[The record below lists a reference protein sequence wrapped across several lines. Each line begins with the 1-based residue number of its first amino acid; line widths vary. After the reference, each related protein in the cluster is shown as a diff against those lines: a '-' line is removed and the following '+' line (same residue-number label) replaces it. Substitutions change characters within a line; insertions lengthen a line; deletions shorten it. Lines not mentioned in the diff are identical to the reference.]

1 MLKLPERPLNL
12 LALRHVLVLPLAAV
26 GLLAGCVVA
35 PAAPPPPPRAYE
47 PPPQPP
53 QPAYAEPAAEV
64 EVQANQPP
72 PPLPEYAQPPC
83 PEEGYLWTPG
93 YWAYTNGGYYWVPG
107 TWVQPPR
114 VGFLWTPG
122 YWGFSAA
129 GIYIFHGG
137 YWGPHVGFYGGVN
150 YGYGYHGDGFV
161 GGRWEGNR
169 FAYNTAV
176 VNVNT
181 TVVHNTY
188 VNNVVVNNVT
198 VNKVSYN
205 GGAGGVA
212 AAPTPEQRRAAQ
224 EPHVAPTSMQHQHVQ
239 EAVKNPSLSA
249 AVNGGHPAI
258 AATPRPAAFN
268 APGVVGARGAPPPH
282 APGAPNPAA
291 NPAYAAHGNA
301 TVGGTPPRATAN
313 AYPPHPAYPAA
324 PQPGAASH
332 VPTTGN
338 TAHPQAATAPQA
350 GHAPP
355 PPRPPGTR
363 AAGAAPGTRAAAQAR
378 QAAGRAQARER
389 GKQVAEHQIAPR
401 GFAAA
406 GRAVFRPASSS
417 NGPAAPRLAAS
428 AVTGHDHHAGDREQL
443 TE

>member
-1 MLKLPERPLNL
+1 MLKLAKRPLNL
-12 LALRHVLVLPLAAV
+12 LVLRNIVVLPLTAA
-26 GLLAGCVVA
+26 GLLGGCVIAA
-35 PAAPPPPPRAYE
+35 PPQRVYEPAPPPPAE
-47 PPPQPP
+47 PA
-53 QPAYAEPAAEV
+53 AYAEPAPQV
-64 EVQANQPP
+64 EMQASQPP
-72 PPLPEYAQPPC
+72 PPLPEYQQPPC

-122 YWGFSAA
+122 YWGFSAG
-129 GIYIFHGG
+129 GIYVFHAG

-176 VNVNT
+176 VNVNN

-212 AAPTPEQRRAAQ
+212 AAPTPEQRRVAQ
-224 EPHVAPTSMQHQHVQ
+224 EPHVPPTPMQHDHVR
-239 EAVKNPSLSA
+239 EAVKNPALSA

-268 APGVVGARGAPPPH
+268 APGVVGARGAAPLH
-282 APGAPNPAA
+282 APGAA

-313 AYPPHPAYPAA
+313 AYQPHPAYPAA
-324 PQPGAASH
+324 PQPGAAGH
-332 VPTTGN
+332 VPTNVNAANANPGHAPV
-338 TAHPQAATAPQA
+338 TAAPQAAHAQPPQA
-350 GHAPP
+350 HAQPP
-355 PPRPPGTR
+355 QAHGQPAKPAPAKPP
-363 AAGAAPGTRAAAQAR
+363 
-378 QAAGRAQARER
+378 
-389 GKQVAEHQIAPR
+389 VEHKHENEGNR
-401 GFAAA
+401 
-406 GRAVFRPASSS
+406 S
-417 NGPAAPRLAAS
+417 
-428 AVTGHDHHAGDREQL
+428 
-443 TE
+443 